1 MSDRDMVN
9 RAIIDCD
16 DISAKLK
23 RLIERFDTNTVK
35 AVLPD
40 DREFLVKDDR
50 RALADLIEAVDTVR
64 ACRIHRI

>member
-23 RLIERFDTNTVK
+23 LLIERFDTNTVQ
-35 AVLPD
+35 ARLHEG
-40 DREFLVKDDR
+40 REFLVKEDR
-50 RALADLIEAVDTVR
+50 RALSDLIEAVDTVR